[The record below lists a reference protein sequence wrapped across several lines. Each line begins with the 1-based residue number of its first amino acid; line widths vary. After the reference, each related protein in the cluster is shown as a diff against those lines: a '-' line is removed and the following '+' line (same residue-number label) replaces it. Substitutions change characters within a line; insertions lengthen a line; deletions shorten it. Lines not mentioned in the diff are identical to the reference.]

1 MPVKQTPHAE
11 LRLTVRP
18 QSLSCFFS
26 LLSRGVAVHAQV
38 GCSIYDLLRHQ
49 LNIDEQLLETHVQ
62 TVFLNGKAIDD
73 LHQSIIEDGCTL
85 SLSGALPGLVGAA
98 FRKSGFYAGLREA
111 VSFHGTGKGQGLR
124 PGSLTVKLFNLTGPT
139 IGPFFLKYGIEIA
152 GSDFEAVLQTCAE
165 TLFEGLQRVEING
178 RKSTPA
184 ALDAL
189 NLKNRMIQLFVE
201 PSVDQEYIA
210 V

>member
-18 QSLSCFFS
+18 QSLSCFFP
-26 LLSRGVAVHAQV
+26 LLSRGFTVHAQV

-49 LNIDEQLLETHVQ
+49 LNIHEQLLETHVQ
-62 TVFLNGKAIDD
+62 TVFLNGKAVDD

-111 VSFHGTGKGQGLR
+111 VSFHGTGKGQGPQ

-139 IGPFFLKYGIEIA
+139 IGSFFLRYGIAIA
-152 GSDFEAVLQTCAE
+152 GSDLEEVFQTCAE
-165 TLFEGLQRVEING
+165 PLFESLRRVEING
-178 RKSTPA
+178 RASTPA
-184 ALDAL
+184 VLGALD
-189 NLKNRMIQLFVE
+189 LKGQTVRLFVE
-201 PSVDQEYIA
+201 PSMD
-210 V
+210 

>member
-18 QSLSCFFS
+18 QSLSCFFP
-26 LLSRGVAVHAQV
+26 LLSRGFTVHAQV

-49 LNIDEQLLETHVQ
+49 LNIHEQLLETHVQ
-62 TVFLNGKAIDD
+62 TVFLNGKAVDD

-139 IGPFFLKYGIEIA
+139 IGPFFLRYGIEIA
-152 GSDFEAVLQTCAE
+152 GSELEEVFQTCAE
-165 TLFEGLQRVEING
+165 PLFEGLLRVKING
-178 RKSTPA
+178 RASTPA
-184 ALDAL
+184 ALRAL
-189 NLKNRMIQLFVE
+189 DLKGQTVRLFVE
-201 PSVDQEYIA
+201 PSMD
-210 V
+210 